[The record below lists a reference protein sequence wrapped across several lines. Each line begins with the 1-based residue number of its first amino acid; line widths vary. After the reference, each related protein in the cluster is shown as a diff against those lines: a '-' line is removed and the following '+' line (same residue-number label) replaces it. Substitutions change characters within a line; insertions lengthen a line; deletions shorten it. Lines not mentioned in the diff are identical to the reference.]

1 MSSRACAIRGH
12 IARARWDERPHLLQ
26 RRDRRVALQEM
37 KLCSMRSREETQEA
51 MFLMYVSG
59 RDASVRSRG
68 LQLLASAS
76 KRNRS
81 SSPEARTLHP
91 IRPRPPARRRVSELR
106 FQSPRRCLANKKTPR
121 SGGAITKSPS
131 HRPSSHT
138 RRGTSHTHTHT
149 NAHTHK
155 QTHRSHSLP
164 RHRNPP
170 RPFRFG
176 SALRLRLGHRHRQH
190 PSFHVRVHT
199 RRVRVVR

>member
-121 SGGAITKSPS
+121 SGGAITKLGESRLQFAHPGDVT
-131 HRPSSHT
+131 HT
-138 RRGTSHTHTHT
+138 HTHTHTHT
-149 NAHTHK
+149 N
-155 QTHRSHSLP
+155 
-164 RHRNPP
+164 PP
-170 RPFRFG
+170 VPLTPASPPPA
-176 SALRLRLGHRHRQH
+176 SAASLRLRSSTTWA
-190 PSFHVRVHT
+190 PSPSAPLV
-199 RRVRVVR
+199 